1 MSSNRP
7 DTRDELIDYCLRRLG
22 SPVIEI
28 NVATDQIE
36 DRIDDALDFYQEF
49 HSDATHRTYLK
60 HLVTTTDVTNKYI
73 PIPASVIYVTK
84 LFPIITAGNTS
95 NFFDIKY
102 QMMLNDVADMG
113 SFIGDLMYY
122 EQMQQHLALIDTKLN
137 GVPQVG
143 YSRRENRLH
152 IHGEWQNG
160 DIKAGDYLV
169 VEALQIVDP
178 DTNTSIYDDRFLKD
192 YATALI
198 KVQWGSNLIKFEG
211 MVMPGGVTLN
221 GRQIYDDA
229 VQDRDRLE
237 ERMRL
242 EQEVPPDFMVG

>member
-1 MSSNRP
+1 MASNRP
-7 DTRDELIDYCLRRLG
+7 NTRDELIDYCLRRLG
-22 SPVIEI
+22 APVIEI
-28 NVATDQIE
+28 NVALDQVE
-36 DRIDDALDFYQEF
+36 DRVDDAFDFYQEF

-60 HLVTTTDVTNKYI
+60 HLVTSTDVTNKYI
-73 PIPASVIYVTK
+73 PIPSSVIYVTK
-84 LFPIITAGNTS
+84 LFPVITAGNSS

-143 YSRRENRLH
+143 YSRRENKLN

-169 VEALQIVDP
+169 VEALQIVNP

-192 YATALI
+192 YTTALI
-198 KVQWGSNLIKFEG
+198 KIQWGSNLIKFEG
-211 MVMPGGVTLN
+211 MVLPGGATLN

-229 VQDRDRLE
+229 LLERDRLE

-242 EQEVPPDFMVG
+242 EQEMPPDFMVG